1 MANEFK
7 HKRYFRLINNEDSSK
22 ITFTSVEDAQTKI
35 GFRDVW
41 NTSNPT
47 KTFALADSDTT
58 LIVTYEFDS
67 KDDQDAFKAAVD
79 ALMDDS
85 STPWDEYS
93 GYAQHFKTEW
103 LHKDGSVSST
113 SYPMN

>member
-41 NTSNPT
+41 NTSSPT
-47 KTFALADSDTT
+47 KTFALADADTT
-58 LIVTYEFDS
+58 LIVT
-67 KDDQDAFKAAVD
+67 
-79 ALMDDS
+79 
-85 STPWDEYS
+85 
-93 GYAQHFKTEW
+93 
-103 LHKDGSVSST
+103 
-113 SYPMN
+113 

>member
-1 MANEFK
+1 MANAFR
-7 HKRYFRLINNEDSSK
+7 HKRYFRLRNDDSSLA
-22 ITFTSVEDAQTKI
+22 TFTDVDNAKTKI
-35 GFRDVW
+35 GFRSAF
-41 NTSNPT
+41 NTSSPT
-47 KTFALADSDTT
+47 TTFALADSDTT
-58 LIVTYEFDS
+58 LVVTYEFDN

-85 STPWDEYS
+85 TTPWNEYT

-113 SYPMN
+113 SFPMN

>member
-41 NTSNPT
+41 NTSSPT
-47 KTFALADSDTT
+47 KTFALADADTT
-58 LIVTYEFDS
+58 LIVTYEFDN

-103 LHKDGSVSST
+103 LHADGSVSST
-113 SYPMN
+113 SFPMN

>member
-41 NTSNPT
+41 NTSSPT
-47 KTFALADSDTT
+47 KTFALADADTT
-58 LIVTYEFDS
+58 LLVTYEFDN
-67 KDDQDAFKAAVD
+67 KDDQDAFKDAVD

-85 STPWDEYS
+85 TTPWNEYT

-103 LHKDGSVSST
+103 LHKDRSVSST
-113 SYPMN
+113 SFPMN

>member
-41 NTSNPT
+41 NTSSPT
-47 KTFALADSDTT
+47 KTFALADADTT
-58 LIVTYEFDS
+58 LIVTYEFDN
-67 KDDQDAFKAAVD
+67 KDDQDAFKAAVAVSITVP
-79 ALMDDS
+79 ALSAIKAPKRPRS
-85 STPWDEYS
+85 SFW
-93 GYAQHFKTEW
+93 
-103 LHKDGSVSST
+103 
-113 SYPMN
+113 